1 MTTATIQVQAAQ
13 PTADESA
20 AALAA
25 AAAAA
30 PTTEAEA
37 RAQIAAAEAAKI
49 APAKP
54 VRPDSVPEKFW
65 DAEKGVVNHEALL
78 ASYTELEK
86 KVGAPK
92 EETKPEG
99 EKTAEQ
105 IAKEAADKAA
115 AEDAPKKASEVV
127 ADLNSKFLAQDG
139 KLTDADYAAAE
150 AIGHDRATVD
160 AFIAGQQALAEVA
173 TQRITSAAGGKE
185 SMDRMFAWASTSIPA
200 AEIETFNKSFEGSDV
215 NAAVVA
221 MEQLKA
227 KYEAANGKDPTL
239 VAGKPGANASDVF
252 TSWAQVQAAMGD
264 ERYSKDHAYR
274 TQIEQKLARS
284 NNIR

>member
-1 MTTATIQVQAAQ
+1 MTVESIQVQAAQ
-13 PTADESA
+13 PTADEAA

-30 PTTEAEA
+30 PTNEAEA
-37 RAQIAAAEAAKI
+37 RAKIEAEKAAAA
-49 APAKP
+49 APA
-54 VRPDSVPEKFW
+54 RPEWLDPKFQSPEDMAK
-65 DAEKGVVNHEALL
+65 AYA
-78 ASYTELEK
+78 ELEK
-86 KVGAPK
+86 KLGAPK
-92 EETKPEG
+92 EEPKPEA
-99 EKTAEQ
+99 EKTAEEL
-105 IAKEAADKAA
+105 AKEAADKAA
-115 AEDAPKKASEVV
+115 ADAAPKKASEVV

-173 TQRITSAAGGKE
+173 TQRITGAAGGKE
-185 SMDRMFAWASTSIPA
+185 SMDRMFAWASTSISA

-227 KYEAANGKDPTL
+227 KYEAANGKEPTL

-252 TSWAQVQAAMGD
+252 TSWAQVQTAMGD
-264 ERYSKDHAYR
+264 DRYSKDHAYR

>member
-1 MTTATIQVQAAQ
+1 LTVETIQVQAAQ
-13 PTADESA
+13 PTAEESA

-30 PTTEAEA
+30 PTNEAEA
-37 RAQIAAAEAAKI
+37 RAKIEAEKAATA
-49 APAKP
+49 APA
-54 VRPDSVPEKFW
+54 RPEWLDPKFQSPEDMAK
-65 DAEKGVVNHEALL
+65 AYA
-78 ASYTELEK
+78 ELEK
-86 KVGAPK
+86 KLGAPK
-92 EETKPEG
+92 EEPKPEA

-115 AEDAPKKASEVV
+115 AEAAPKKASEVV
-127 ADLNSKFLAQDG
+127 ADLNTKFLAQDG

-173 TQRITSAAGGKE
+173 TQRITGAAGGKE
-185 SMDRMFAWASTSIPA
+185 SMDRMFAWASTSITA
-200 AEIETFNKSFEGSDV
+200 AEIETFNKAFEGADV

-221 MEQLKA
+221 MEQLKG

-239 VAGKPGANASDVF
+239 IAGKPSGASVDSF
-252 TSWAQVQAAMGD
+252 TSWAEVQTAMSD
-264 ERYSKDHAYR
+264 ERYARDHAYR
-274 TQIEQKLARS
+274 TKIEQKLARS